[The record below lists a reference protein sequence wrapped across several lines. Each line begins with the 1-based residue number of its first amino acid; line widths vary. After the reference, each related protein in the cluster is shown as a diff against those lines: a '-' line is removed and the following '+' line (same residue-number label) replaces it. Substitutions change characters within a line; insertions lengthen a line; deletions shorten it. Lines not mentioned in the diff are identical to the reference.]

1 MLRYHGKCHRGSM
14 TQVLRDLK
22 KAANEDQEPIPLK
35 EVLCEID
42 LIQGWVNLNFDIL
55 RWEWKTLQVE
65 GSA

>member
-1 MLRYHGKCHRGSM
+1 M